1 VSKPKRRPTDDRS
14 DDPQTEFTMKAARI
28 AGIALAGGLAL
39 AVPFLVSA
47 QGASAGDGPRMQ
59 MRGEFHKA
67 HAGHGHGARGE
78 HGMPGGAFLRGLDLT
93 EAQRDKVFAVMHAN
107 APAMREQGKILRATR
122 EELAKLALSTDYDD
136 AKAKALTERSAQA
149 MSTMAQLRARGMNEI
164 FRVLTPEQQA
174 RVAERRARWEQRG
187 GRPGGPGEGR
197 RGGPGMQ
204 GGPGTGRG

>member
-1 VSKPKRRPTDDRS
+1 M
-14 DDPQTEFTMKAARI
+14 EYTMKAARI
-28 AGIALAGGLAL
+28 AAIAMAGGLAL

-47 QGASAGDGPRMQ
+47 QGAPAGDGPRMQ
-59 MRGEFHKA
+59 VRGEFHKA
-67 HAGHGHGARGE
+67 HARHGHGARGE
-78 HGMPGGAFLRGLDLT
+78 HGMMGGAFLRGLDLT

-149 MSTMAQLRARGMNEI
+149 MSTMAQLRARSTNEI

-174 RVAERRARWEQRG
+174 KVVERRARWGERG
-187 GRPGGPGEGR
+187 GRGFGPGEGRPGGPGEGR

-204 GGPGTGRG
+204 GGPGAARS

>member
-1 VSKPKRRPTDDRS
+1 
-14 DDPQTEFTMKAARI
+14 M
-28 AGIALAGGLAL
+28 AGGLAL

-47 QGASAGDGPRMQ
+47 QGAPASDGPRMQ

-67 HAGHGHGARGE
+67 HARHGHGARGE
-78 HGMPGGAFLRGLDLT
+78 HGMSAGAFLRGLDLT